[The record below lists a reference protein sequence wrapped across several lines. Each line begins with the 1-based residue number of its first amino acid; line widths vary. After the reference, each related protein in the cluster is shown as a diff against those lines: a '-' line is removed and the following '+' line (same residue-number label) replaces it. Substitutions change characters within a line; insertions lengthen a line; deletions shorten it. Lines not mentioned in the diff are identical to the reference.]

1 MAHNMNERAD
11 VPMPNPS
18 YWPLVLAIG
27 LALLLVGIVVSWYV
41 SGLGFAI
48 FLIALLGWLR
58 EPTGLEH

>member
-1 MAHNMNERAD
+1 MTHEMDEHAD
-11 VPMPNPS
+11 VQMPNPS

-41 SGLGFAI
+41 AGLGFVI
-48 FLIALLGWLR
+48 FMIALLGWLR